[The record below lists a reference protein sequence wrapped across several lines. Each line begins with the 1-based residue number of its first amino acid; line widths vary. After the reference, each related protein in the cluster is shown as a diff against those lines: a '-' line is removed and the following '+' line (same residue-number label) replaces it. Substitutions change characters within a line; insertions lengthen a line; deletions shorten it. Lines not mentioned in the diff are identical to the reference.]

1 MGGIPL
7 PHGGPD
13 APEHGPC
20 GLIGDSD
27 LAGQQHGRDPALVPG
42 DEIEGQKTLAQ
53 ADMAAVQDRSGCD
66 GGLPVAVGTLIQP
79 VGQAATVFVPA
90 FRANEPIRPSL
101 CGQIV
106 PTAFLSSEPVQKLTQ
121 GHPLLP

>member
-1 MGGIPL
+1 MTEYTCDSFRFFNLFPVYFGGK
-7 PHGGPD
+7 G
-13 APEHGPC
+13 
-20 GLIGDSD
+20 
-27 LAGQQHGRDPALVPG
+27 
-42 DEIEGQKTLAQ
+42 TQ

-106 PTAFLSSEPVQKLTQ
+106 PTTFLSSEPVQKLTQ